1 LITLKAH
8 PALKIL
14 LVRAF
19 RSLTHN
25 GTCDFTDDELS
36 NDERTVVD
44 AQAAIGWNHFLFG
57 RLAAAWTSMQT
68 QHAIAEKLDRGKF
81 SGSDWTAKIIKH
93 LWRALLAHW
102 QVRNKALH
110 GETYQEN
117 AFTKRAR
124 LQPLIRN
131 LYERQHELPAFDR
144 VMFRKPLE
152 ARLQQPLSVLTTW
165 LSVVTPAF
173 QAARIDA
180 DSDDDEQSNGTPD
193 TLSDDENITDEQY
206 PNEDPG
212 HPLDDPVTTI
222 GQPLVADPDE

>member
-1 LITLKAH
+1 MKTH

-19 RSLTHN
+19 RSIVHT
-25 GTCDFTDDELS
+25 GTCDFADEALS
-36 NDERTVVD
+36 NEERTVVD
-44 AQAAIGWNHFLFG
+44 AQATIGWHHLLFG
-57 RLAAAWTSMQT
+57 RLAVAWSTMQT
-68 QHAIAEKLDRGKF
+68 QHVLTEKLDRGKF
-81 SGSDWTAKIIKH
+81 SGPVWTAKIIKH

-124 LQPLIRN
+124 LQPLIRR
-131 LYERQHELPAFDR
+131 LYARQHELPAFDR

-173 QAARIDA
+173 KEARIDT
-180 DSDDDEQSNGTPD
+180 DSEADDEHSHGTPD
-193 TLSDDENITDEQY
+193 TLSDDEENPDELY
-206 PNEDPG
+206 PSEDQR
-212 HPLDDPVTTI
+212 HPMDVSIPQI